1 EWAVVAPL
9 LQPMS
14 KVGRPR
20 EHDPRT
26 LWNAIQYMATTGCQ
40 WAQLPKEFPP
50 FTTVQYHFYRMRD
63 SGLLDLINEILVAM
77 TRLSEG
83 RKAETTAVIIDS
95 QSVKTT
101 EAGGPRGYDAGKKIK
116 GRKRHI
122 VTDMVGNMLEGIV
135 HGADVQDRD
144 GAPDLIERACQNHPT
159 VRKLFA
165 DGGYAGEKL
174 TTAV

>member
-1 EWAVVAPL
+1 
-9 LQPMS
+9 MS

-20 EHDPRT
+20 EHEPRT
-26 LWNAIQYMATTGCQ
+26 LWNTIQYMATTGCQ
-40 WAQLPKEFPP
+40 WAQFPKDFSP
-50 FTTVQYHFYRMRD
+50 FTTAQYHFYRMRD
-63 SGLLDLINEILVAM
+63 SDLRNLINEMLVAV

-83 RKAETTAVIIDS
+83 PKAEPTAAIIDS

-135 HGADVQDRD
+135 HSGDVQVRD
-144 GAPDLIERACQNHPT
+144 GAPD
-159 VRKLFA
+159 
-165 DGGYAGEKL
+165 
-174 TTAV
+174 